1 MADAQSNRPQRSVS
15 SPNEKQTMCGAK
27 LSKNR
32 SLLKTGAPTA
42 IPAGG
47 RQELGQKI
55 RDLRLERGLTLQD
68 MSKATSVARSTL
80 SKIENGIMSPTF
92 DILQK
97 LAMGFSLD
105 IGTLFSPTPVQH
117 SMGRR
122 SLTKNG
128 SGPTLS
134 GEHYHHQALASD
146 ISKKRVLPFRTRI
159 KARSISDFKALISH
173 DGEVFLFVLNGSI
186 EFYSDLYAPLQMDVG
201 DSIYFDSKMAHAII
215 SISDE
220 DADIIWVCN
229 NILGLEEAD
238 LNLH

>member
-1 MADAQSNRPQRSVS
+1 MR
-15 SPNEKQTMCGAK
+15 GAK

-32 SLLKTGAPTA
+32 SSHKPGAA
-42 IPAGG
+42 RAVSEGG

-55 RDLRLERGLTLQD
+55 RDLRLERRLTLQD
-68 MSKATSVARSTL
+68 VSKVTSVARSTL

-105 IGTLFSPTPVQH
+105 IGALFSPTPVQH
-117 SMGRR
+117 SIGRR
-122 SLTKNG
+122 SLTKSG

-134 GEHYHHQALASD
+134 SEHYLHQALASD
-146 ISKKRVLPFRTRI
+146 ISKKRVLPFRTRV

-173 DGEVFLFVLNGSI
+173 DGEVFLFVLGGSI
-186 EFYSDLYAPLQMDVG
+186 EFYSDLYAPVRMDIG

-215 SISDE
+215 SISEE

-229 NILGLEEAD
+229 NSLGLDEID